1 MMMDILDELESME
14 GYVRLTLK
22 SGDIIYGRSDCIV
35 FDEIERDEENY
46 EDFEVVESLLFLP
59 MNEKY
64 VYYLTENDVESFSE
78 CRIEDIPST
87 EKDRPVIADL
97 DYGLVF
103 TLNDRKK
110 ETE

>member
-22 SGDIIYGRSDCIV
+22 SGEIIYGRSDCVV
-35 FDEIERDEENY
+35 FDEIEGDEEDY
-46 EDFEVVESLLFLP
+46 EIVKSLLFLP

-64 VYYLTENDVESFSE
+64 VYYLTENDVESFRE

-87 EKDRPVIADL
+87 EKDRPLITDL
-97 DYGLVF
+97 DYALVF
-103 TLNDRKK
+103 TLSDRKK
-110 ETE
+110 ERETE